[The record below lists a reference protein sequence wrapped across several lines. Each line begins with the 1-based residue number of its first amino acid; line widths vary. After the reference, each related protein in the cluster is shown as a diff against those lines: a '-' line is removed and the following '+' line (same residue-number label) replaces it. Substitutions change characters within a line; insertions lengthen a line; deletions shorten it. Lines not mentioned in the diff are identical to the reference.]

1 MSLRK
6 TDFTFSLFLLIYS
19 LALATQ
25 GLDFGD
31 AGWQLT
37 AYDNIIVFPQGIQY
51 SFMYYLSV
59 LLGHL
64 WQILL
69 PSGGLYWNRVGMVIF
84 FMFVFLI
91 YRILFKIYYP
101 RHNWTR
107 SLALVFLFVYQGA
120 PESLNYDVFTMFFNS
135 LIILFLYLGL
145 TERKHY
151 FLFLSGIIAGLNI
164 FIKIPNLAGVLF
176 FVVIPF
182 YAYMK
187 NWNSRSLLKYF
198 GLTFVGFITGVSA
211 IIVVMVLLNH
221 QQYFIDNLTFL
232 ADMSASGDA
241 SHGLSHLIISYL
253 KGYTKILI
261 ITGVTLI
268 IVLFIRYL
276 LRRNPHFLETR
287 LYRIILVFLMIIFGL
302 AALEVG
308 NPVWSKLRYLFFGL
322 MFLNGM
328 VLLLLRRVAVKTRL
342 LISLGLILLIISP
355 LGSDSGLDKMGWG
368 SWVLGPML
376 FLQLRRGHYASIGSG
391 KIRFKGNRELYKI
404 FTLIFIIAVLTYA
417 WNNTY
422 NDPGSRLAK
431 RYPVNHPGLKGIYT
445 SKERAVIVNQLLS
458 DIQPYVK
465 KGDTLLAFI
474 EMPMIHYLTHTRPY
488 LNTSWPKLLYSPDI
502 FKKQLDLAES
512 KGALPIVVRQ
522 KLNMGATNW
531 PYNSIPDYTEY
542 INPSIKYREHGLEL
556 NEFLKRN
563 NYEHVWGNTA
573 FEILMPGR
581 SFSNM

>member
-145 TERKHY
+145 TKRKHY

-164 FIKIPNLAGVLF
+164 FIRIPNLAGVLF

-198 GLTFVGFITGVSA
+198 GLTFVGFITGVS
-211 IIVVMVLLNH
+211 V
-221 QQYFIDNLTFL
+221 
-232 ADMSASGDA
+232 
-241 SHGLSHLIISYL
+241 
-253 KGYTKILI
+253 
-261 ITGVTLI
+261 
-268 IVLFIRYL
+268 
-276 LRRNPHFLETR
+276 
-287 LYRIILVFLMIIFGL
+287 IILV
-302 AALEVG
+302 
-308 NPVWSKLRYLFFGL
+308 
-322 MFLNGM
+322 
-328 VLLLLRRVAVKTRL
+328 
-342 LISLGLILLIISP
+342 
-355 LGSDSGLDKMGWG
+355 
-368 SWVLGPML
+368 
-376 FLQLRRGHYASIGSG
+376 
-391 KIRFKGNRELYKI
+391 
-404 FTLIFIIAVLTYA
+404 
-417 WNNTY
+417 
-422 NDPGSRLAK
+422 
-431 RYPVNHPGLKGIYT
+431 
-445 SKERAVIVNQLLS
+445 
-458 DIQPYVK
+458 
-465 KGDTLLAFI
+465 
-474 EMPMIHYLTHTRPY
+474 
-488 LNTSWPKLLYSPDI
+488 
-502 FKKQLDLAES
+502 
-512 KGALPIVVRQ
+512 
-522 KLNMGATNW
+522 
-531 PYNSIPDYTEY
+531 
-542 INPSIKYREHGLEL
+542 
-556 NEFLKRN
+556 
-563 NYEHVWGNTA
+563 
-573 FEILMPGR
+573 
-581 SFSNM
+581 